1 MFCCYPERNVTFLED
16 LKGIVADSTTERN
29 SSNLIYQGKKLHWYR
44 FTCWE
49 VSWRF
54 ALFFSE
60 ICPNWNV
67 YLGTS
72 TYSRIN

>member
-16 LKGIVADSTTERN
+16 LKGIVADSTERN

-44 FTCWE
+44 FT
-49 VSWRF
+49 SGKF
-54 ALFFSE
+54 LGDLPNFFSE
-60 ICPNWNV
+60 ICLNWNV